1 MNMPVRKLLLFII
14 SVLLFLESYGRTPF
28 FRRIDTSDGL
38 PHNTVFCMAQDS
50 SGFIWIGTRFGLCRY
65 DGHGFIT
72 YNASNSPLHNHTV
85 RDILPA
91 NDSVLYLATEYGAY
105 ALNIFSGNT
114 SLLPV
119 RTPMD
124 EQPRSVSLCISP
136 SGNLLVASE
145 DMGLFSYDG
154 SGLMHKGSIPSCT
167 SVASLGQESFVC
179 SPDYGLFRYDETAG
193 TLVRILDNN
202 CSPVSLYSD
211 SQGILWVGTLGQGL
225 YRITKT
231 DTGYEILQITTGKE
245 RNENIIKDIIRK
257 DGLLYLATEG
267 GLIIYD
273 SDNAETKA
281 VKYNPTV
288 KNSLGDNALY
298 SLLVDSEG
306 GVWIG
311 TYFRGISYIPPL
323 PERFRSWTEKESGGV
338 SGQAISSFLEC
349 GNGEIIIASEDN
361 GFCLFDPVR
370 ETFRPFEH
378 SKKLSYNNIHDV
390 CLDTENDLWI
400 GTYLHGIDRYDTK
413 SGKFENPVNIR
424 SADLH
429 SNSILRIFKDKENN
443 VHVGTSL
450 GSSVYD
456 YGEKEFRRNEI
467 TRSAV
472 IRDIFQDSRGNIWYA
487 SMNKG
492 LFRYNPE
499 TGKWDVFTE
508 KGGDIP
514 TDKTVCVRDDKYDN
528 IWIGTEGFGILKYD
542 YGEDSFDIIDDKDGL
557 PDNFIFSIET
567 SDSLLWIGTTKGL
580 CRYDP
585 YSNKSH
591 LFTEEDGLPSHYF
604 NYNASRRMKDGT
616 MYFGTVDG
624 FFRFDPESMQ
634 HNDYIP
640 ESYITSMVVRDRNHK
655 TVFESGDFRYLS
667 DDTGIMILPYNH
679 NNITVSFT
687 GLSYSQPEKNRF
699 RVWLQ
704 GYDKDYGDI
713 ISANSVQY
721 NNLLPGTYKLHLRAS
736 NDDDVWGEEVSSL
749 TVRINKP
756 FWATICAKTFY
767 ILLFFAMLFAIVD
780 SVRKKEKRKS
790 IKQLEAKEKEDNASK
805 IAFFTNITHEIKTPL
820 ALLHSPLDMLK
831 KESGLTESMSRNIA
845 IMDRNLEW
853 LDKLVEE
860 LLTFRQLEA
869 KEYLLKVRRVDI
881 NDFIKT
887 LSSYFEHYASHNGIE
902 MKFLSNI
909 SPGFLMET
917 DPEVL
922 SKIFSNLI
930 TNAFKFTKDRVIIT
944 LRKGPDSGHIRLDV
958 MDNGKGVDKKDINL
972 IMMPFSQ
979 LDTSK
984 RFRGVGLGLPFAKSL
999 AESLEGTLAIKSRKG
1014 SFFIARVIL
1023 PVHNND
1029 SNAGSQDDSYV
1040 SRNDKPE
1047 ISIVPGLHLK
1057 QYGVDFMSNGH
1068 ILIVEDNIELV
1079 EVLVNWFKDAYCVGY
1094 SNNGRDA
1101 LKYIG
1106 LYHPDI
1112 VISDV
1117 MMPEMD
1123 GIELCRRIKGDQRI
1137 SHTSVVMLTAKTSDA
1152 DRQTGLGVGAD
1163 AYISKPFSL
1172 DEIRLIIKNLL
1183 KAKQR
1188 IMDWALKGDI
1198 DIKTLNIADKNLT
1211 PMDRE
1216 FVVKVSEILT
1226 ENISNAEFSAEDL
1239 ARELGMS
1246 KTLVY
1251 IKLKKLMNMSS
1262 TECIQSVRFNRA
1274 KDFLLQTE
1282 KNISEIA
1289 YDLGFSDPN
1298 YFTRAFKRHFGMTPT
1313 QYRAANAAKDL

>member
-14 SVLLFLESYGRTPF
+14 SVFLFQDFYGKDFF

-91 NDSVLYLATEYGAY
+91 NDTVLYLATEYGAY
-105 ALNIFSGNT
+105 AMDILSGDIR
-114 SLLPV
+114 LLPAESQG
-119 RTPMD
+119 D
-124 EQPRSVSLCISP
+124 QPRSVSLCISP
-136 SGNLLVASE
+136 LGNLLVASE
-145 DMGLFSYDG
+145 DMGLFTCDG
-154 SGLMHKGSIPSCT
+154 STLRHAGGIPSCT
-167 SVASLGQESFVC
+167 AVATLGQDSFVC
-179 SPDYGLFRYDETAG
+179 SPDYGLFRYDETTG
-193 TLVRILDNN
+193 LSDSILDK
-202 CSPVSLYSD
+202 SYRPVSLYPD
-211 SQGILWVGTLGQGL
+211 GGGVLWVGTLGRGL
-225 YRITKT
+225 LKVSV
-231 DTGYEILQITTGKE
+231 TGSEYEILQISTGNEK
-245 RNENIIKDIIRK
+245 NENIIKDIIRK
-257 DGLLYLATEG
+257 DGSLYLATEG

-273 SDNAETKA
+273 SDKAEIRE
-281 VKYNPTV
+281 VKYNPADM
-288 KNSLGDNALY
+288 NSLGDNALY
-298 SLLVDSEG
+298 SLLSDSEG
-306 GVWIG
+306 GIWIG

-323 PERFRSWTEKESGGV
+323 PQRFQSWTEKESGGV

-349 GNGEIIIASEDN
+349 DDGEIIITSEDN
-361 GFCLFDPVR
+361 GFCYFDQDSG
-370 ETFRPFEH
+370 TFRQFEY
-378 SKKLSYNNIHDV
+378 SRELSYNNIHDV
-390 CLDTENDLWI
+390 CLDAENDLWI
-400 GTYLHGIDRYDTK
+400 GTYLHGIDRYDT
-413 SGKFENPVNIR
+413 GTGEFEESVNTR
-424 SADLH
+424 TAGLH
-429 SNSILRIFKDKENN
+429 SNSILRIFKDSGNN
-443 VHVGTSL
+443 VHIGTSL

-456 YGEKEFRRNEI
+456 PREKVFRRNEI

-499 TGKWDVFTE
+499 TGKWDVFCE

-514 TDKTVCVRDDKYDN
+514 TDKTVCIRDDRYGN

-542 YGEDSFDIIDDKDGL
+542 YREDSFDIIDIRDNL
-557 PDNFIFSIET
+557 QDNFIFSLET

-580 CRYDP
+580 CRYNP
-585 YSNKSH
+585 YSKESH

-604 NYNASRRMKDGT
+604 NYNASRKMEDGT

-624 FFRFDPESMQ
+624 FFRFKPECLPY
-634 HNDYIP
+634 NGYVP
-640 ESYITSMVVRDRNHK
+640 ESYITSLVVRNRDHEV
-655 TVFESGDFRYLS
+655 VFESGDFRYLS
-667 DDTGIMILPYNH
+667 DDECVLSLPYNQ
-679 NNITVSFT
+679 NNIRISFA
-687 GLSYSQPEKNRF
+687 GLSYSQPRKNRF
-699 RVWLQ
+699 QVWLQ
-704 GYDKDYGDI
+704 GYDNGYGDI
-713 ISANSVQY
+713 ISTNYVQY
-721 NNLLPGTYKLHLRAS
+721 NNLLPGTYRLHLRSS
-736 NDDDVWGEEVSSL
+736 NDDNVWGGEESSL

-756 FWATICAKTFY
+756 FWSTAGAKAFY
-767 ILLFFAMLFAIVD
+767 LLLFLVILYVIAD
-780 SVRKKEKRKS
+780 SVRKMEKRKS
-790 IKQLEAKEKEDNASK
+790 LKQLEEKEKEDNASK

-831 KESGLTESMSRNIA
+831 KENGLTQSMRRNIA
-845 IMDRNLEW
+845 IMDRNLDW

-860 LLTFRQLEA
+860 LLTFRQLQA
-869 KEYLLKVRRVDI
+869 KEYLLKIRRVDI

-887 LSSYFEHYASHNGIE
+887 LSSYFEQYAAHNGIE
-902 MKFLSNI
+902 LKFLSNI

-922 SKIFSNLI
+922 SKILSNLI

-944 LRKGPDSGHIRLDV
+944 LRKGQDAGHIRIDV
-958 MDNGKGVDKKDINL
+958 LDNGKGVDKKDIKL

-999 AESLEGTLAIKSRKG
+999 AESLEGTLTIKSRKG

-1040 SRNDKPE
+1040 LCNDKPE

-1137 SHTSVVMLTAKTSDA
+1137 SHTSVVMLTAKTGDA

-1172 DEIRLIIKNLL
+1172 DEISLIIKNLL
-1183 KAKQR
+1183 KARQR

-1198 DIKTLNIADKNLT
+1198 DIKALNIADKNLT